1 MSVEIKDRGMERIKA
16 ELKLA
21 DRSFTKVGF
30 PIGGMVGKGKGKSLT
45 KLEKFSNI
53 SEVASIAIFQN
64 FGTRTIPQRE
74 FMGSSFDESLAAL
87 TNLTQR
93 EYRKITDGSSTTVK
107 SLNRMGLFMVG
118 KTKKKIVALDTPPN
132 RPSTIMKKGSSNPLI
147 DTAQMVNSVSHV
159 VKIRG

>member
-1 MSVEIKDRGMERIKA
+1 MSVKIVDKGMNRIKA
-16 ELKLA
+16 ELRLA

-30 PIGGMVGKGKGKSLT
+30 PVGGMVGKGKGRSLT

-74 FMGSSFDESLAAL
+74 FMGSSFDENLAAL

-93 EYRKITDGSSTTVK
+93 EYRKITDGSSTTVQ

-132 RPSTIMKKGSSNPLI
+132 APRTIAQKKSSNPLI

-159 VKIRG
+159 VKIKG